1 MDQIELFE
9 KSPAYVEGWSSFFE
23 MINSFEDIYL
33 DKKEYLTGLH
43 QGKPNTYVA
52 EKRKVLDA
60 ILASPKYQ
68 GIRVLLAC
76 YTQEYYEGSAFVL
89 FLQDGRLFEVNGTHC
104 SCYGL
109 EGQWEPELTTVQDLR
124 FRLSKGTLGTG
135 YNNQDVFATKL
146 ATILNT
152 LEAEIISL
160 P

>member
-9 KSPAYVEGWSSFFE
+9 KSPAYVEGWDSFFN
-23 MINSFEDIYL
+23 MINSFEGINL
-33 DKKEYLTGLH
+33 DEKEYLTGLH

-52 EKRKVLDA
+52 EKRKALDA

-76 YTQEYYEGSAFVL
+76 YTQECYDGDAFVL
-89 FLQDGRLFEVNGTHC
+89 FLRDGKLFEVNAYHC
-104 SCYGL
+104 SCYGF
-109 EGQWEPELTTVQDLR
+109 EGQWEPELTTAQDLR
-124 FRLSKGTLGTG
+124 FRLSKGTLGTS
-135 YNNQDVFATKL
+135 YNDQDVFASKL